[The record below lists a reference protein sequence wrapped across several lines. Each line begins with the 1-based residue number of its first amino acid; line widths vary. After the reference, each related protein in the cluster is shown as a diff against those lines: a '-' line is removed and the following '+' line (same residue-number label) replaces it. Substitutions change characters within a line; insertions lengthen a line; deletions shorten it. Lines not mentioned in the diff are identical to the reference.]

1 MGPIGIFDSGFG
13 GLTVFKEI
21 KNLMPQYDTIYL
33 GDNARVPYGNRSFE
47 TVYMYTKQCIE
58 YLFEQGCPL
67 VIVACNTASAKALRN
82 IQQIDLPQKYPNHRV
97 LGVIRPTT
105 EAIGRYTK
113 TRNIGILATQGTV
126 ASQSYVIEINKF
138 YPDINVYQQACPMWV
153 PLVENGEHNGLGADF
168 FVQKYINELHNKS
181 QKIDTIVLAC
191 THYPLLI
198 NTIKKFILPDVHIV
212 SQGALVADRL
222 ADYLDRHPD
231 IQKHLST
238 NHSHQFLTTDDARSF
253 EEKSVIFLD
262 TPIAAKKISLQ

>member
-1 MGPIGIFDSGFG
+1 MI
-13 GLTVFKEI
+13 
-21 KNLMPQYDTIYL
+21 
-33 GDNARVPYGNRSFE
+33 
-47 TVYMYTKQCIE
+47 
-58 YLFEQGCPL
+58 LF
-67 VIVACNTASAKALRN
+67 I
-82 IQQIDLPQKYPNHRV
+82 
-97 LGVIRPTT
+97 
-105 EAIGRYTK
+105 
-113 TRNIGILATQGTV
+113 
-126 ASQSYVIEINKF
+126 
-138 YPDINVYQQACPMWV
+138 
-153 PLVENGEHNGLGADF
+153 